1 MSFQT
6 TLLLQNA
13 RSDIYIFYHLTLVAF
28 QFCTGAIITLFSP
41 LRDFLL
47 PHMIYFQLKAFKT
60 YSANQKFRNP
70 LIYRYNKS
78 QCLSRSGLC
87 SSQDI
92 PSTHRM
98 WQRGS
103 LNVAHLHILP
113 LQPILG
119 LYRDW
124 QLREQLTP
132 GIRTET
138 RASGEASD
146 RCGWRRRRDR
156 ERVGP

>member
-1 MSFQT
+1 MPG
-6 TLLLQNA
+6 L
-13 RSDIYIFYHLTLVAF
+13 IYIIFLPPDTCAL
-28 QFCTGAIITLFSP
+28 QFCTGAIITLFSL

-60 YSANQKFRNP
+60 YSANQKFKNP

-78 QCLSRSGLC
+78 QCLSRSSLC

-92 PSTHRM
+92 PSTNRM

-119 LYRDW
+119 LYRDR